1 MINIVLCTGGFDP
14 VHSGHIS
21 YLKHAGKLGDYLI
34 VGLNSDR
41 WLTAKKGRP
50 FMDWN
55 ERQIILDNLRM
66 VDRVIDFDDS
76 DGTACNAIRRVKSMF
91 PDDRLIF
98 ANGGDRTKENI
109 PEMIFDDV
117 EFVFGIGGVD
127 KRNSSSVLLQ
137 QWKDNNGL

>member
-1 MINIVLCTGGFDP
+1 
-14 VHSGHIS
+14 
-21 YLKHAGKLGDYLI
+21 
-34 VGLNSDR
+34 
-41 WLTAKKGRP
+41 
-50 FMDWN
+50 
-55 ERQIILDNLRM
+55 
-66 VDRVIDFDDS
+66 
-76 DGTACNAIRRVKSMF
+76 MF